1 MFGSTWKVI
10 PVATRGDWQSRL
22 ILIAQIAVGLA
33 ALVGLLA
40 LATRNPLLLLT
51 FLTAQV
57 LFVVGVVLF
66 VIVAMFAQRTMI
78 LERYDSG
85 AVIVRE
91 RDRCSHIYLIRS
103 GNVEVVAG
111 RADGTEEA
119 VKRLGPGD
127 HFGEAALLG
136 ELAHPATVR
145 AVTAVEVLKMT
156 PSNLVAF
163 YTSLPEVQEHFRGV
177 MESRLRELG
186 TRK

>member
-1 MFGSTWKVI
+1 MFGSTWKVMSG
-10 PVATRGDWQSRL
+10 VARGDWQSRL
-22 ILIAQIAVGLA
+22 ILIAQVTVGVA

-51 FLTAQV
+51 FLTLQV
-57 LFVVGVVLF
+57 LLVVGVVLF
-66 VIVAMFAQRTMI
+66 VIVALFAQRTMI
-78 LERYDSG
+78 LERYGPGD
-85 AVIVRE
+85 VIARE
-91 RDRCSHIYLIRS
+91 RDTCKHVYVIKS
-103 GNVEVVAG
+103 GNVEVVAR

-156 PSNLVAF
+156 PDNLVAF

-177 MESRLRELG
+177 MEARLRELG